1 MKNIGKLYVFIL
13 SGMLLVGCGKQT
25 QSYLEVTQESE
36 EHFETEEADTQ
47 TVQAKEEDGHILIYV
62 CGEVNFP
69 GVYELPAGSRIVD
82 AVDAAGGLT
91 DEAGQDYW
99 NLAELLTDG
108 QMICFPTE
116 EEARERQESAGV
128 AGTSGAG
135 VQEDG
140 RVNINTATLEQLMQ
154 LPGVGQTRGEAII
167 AYRQEHGDFSSAEDI
182 MNVSGIGSALYEKM
196 KDYITVK

>member
-91 DEAGQDYW
+91 DAAGQDYW

-135 VQEDG
+135 VQEEG
-140 RVNINTATLEQLMQ
+140 RVNINTARL
-154 LPGVGQTRGEAII
+154 
-167 AYRQEHGDFSSAEDI
+167 S
-182 MNVSGIGSALYEKM
+182 N
-196 KDYITVK
+196 

>member
-82 AVDAAGGLT
+82 AVDAA
-91 DEAGQDYW
+91 DPHPASIVI
-99 NLAELLTDG
+99 A
-108 QMICFPTE
+108 IPA
-116 EEARERQESAGV
+116 ARNFFVSNMLFFTPFYLV
-128 AGTSGAG
+128 
-135 VQEDG
+135 
-140 RVNINTATLEQLMQ
+140 RVKNKKQ
-154 LPGVGQTRGEAII
+154 R
-167 AYRQEHGDFSSAEDI
+167 
-182 MNVSGIGSALYEKM
+182 
-196 KDYITVK
+196 